1 MNRIKKTEAN
11 SLGSIRGVNETCHSQ
26 MIRLSFYESNIE
38 LGWDPDGSIQGGVNY
53 GVMVVKTSQ
62 PPNFLLAKWL
72 VYEAVDSS

>member
-38 LGWDPDGSIQGGVNY
+38 LGWDPDGSIQGGGQLWGY
-53 GVMVVKTSQ
+53 GSQ
-62 PPNFLLAKWL
+62 NKSTTQLFIGKMAGL
-72 VYEAVDSS
+72 